1 MVNPVQPAA
10 NFFLGWLQVI
20 PTPVKLLMFVAVG
33 FFVIRVIIHLVIK

>member
-20 PTPVKLLMFVAVG
+20 PTPVRLLMYVAVS
-33 FFVIRVIIHLVIK
+33 FFVIRVIIHLVMK